1 MRAFAEW
8 VSSRRHRS
16 VLTAAVLGLLS
27 PLVGLLAP
35 LAVPSAGVVVL
46 MDLRHGGRE
55 ALLVLVM
62 ATVLLT
68 LALSALGGGTTLALS
83 LSMGLWL
90 PALGVGELLRRSGS
104 LSLCLQTAVIAV
116 SLLAIVMFAAG
127 DPIGEMHKLLDT
139 MRAELQRAFQKE
151 VSAEL
156 MTNIARAFTAAAFGG
171 TLVTISTSVLL
182 GRWWQTLLGGGGF
195 AEEFRQLHMSR
206 VLALALTF
214 VLIVYLLTHM
224 VALESVLCVLSVGF
238 VFQGLA
244 VLHAAAAAQGLNVGW
259 LIALYVVLFATVLY
273 AATAVYAGIVI
284 GLVGWL
290 DAWVDVRSRMQP
302 RNTER

>member
-8 VSSRRHRS
+8 VSSRRYRS

-46 MDLRHGGRE
+46 AGLRHGARE
-55 ALLVLVM
+55 ALLVLVL
-62 ATVLLT
+62 ATVLLM
-68 LALSALGGGTTLALS
+68 LAWRALGGGATLALG

-104 LSLCLQTAVIAV
+104 LSLCLQTAVIGV

-127 DPIGEMHKLLDT
+127 DPIGEMQTLLDT
-139 MRAELQRAFQKE
+139 MRAELQRAFQKDL
-151 VSAEL
+151 SAEL
-156 MTNIARAFTAAAFGG
+156 LTNLARGFTAAAFGG
-171 TLVTISTSVLL
+171 TLVTIATSVLL
-182 GRWWQTLLGGGGF
+182 GRWWQTLLGSGGF
-195 AEEFRQLHMSR
+195 AAEFRQLHMSR
-206 VLALALTF
+206 VLALAFTL
-214 VLIVYLLTHM
+214 VLIAYLLTHM
-224 VALESVLCVLSVGF
+224 VALESLLCILGVGF

-244 VLHAAAAAQGLNVGW
+244 VLHAVAASQGLNVGW
-259 LIALYVVLFATVLY
+259 LIALYVALFATAL
-273 AATAVYAGIVI
+273 YAGIVI

-290 DAWVDVRSRMQP
+290 DAWVDVRSRMQ
-302 RNTER
+302 RRDTES